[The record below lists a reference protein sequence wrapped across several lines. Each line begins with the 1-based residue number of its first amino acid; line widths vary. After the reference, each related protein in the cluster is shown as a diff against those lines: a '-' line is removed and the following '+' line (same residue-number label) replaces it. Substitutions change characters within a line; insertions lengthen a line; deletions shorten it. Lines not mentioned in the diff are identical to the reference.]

1 MARHDKKNAELF
13 LQAMKE
19 VERMD
24 EQTLVDSLNPTIIL
38 VETDDTYNTKQ
49 KLNIFSLI
57 SSLSNSEERQR
68 TKFVKKIYKAL
79 R

>member
-19 VERMD
+19 VESMD

-49 KLNIFSLI
+49 KLNIFSLLT
-57 SSLSNSEERQR
+57 SLSNAEGKQR
-68 TKFVKKIYKAL
+68 NKFVKKIYRAL
-79 R
+79 K